1 MAAASSSSPSSPG
14 WRYRAAVA
22 SRALAAL
29 GGGYLLAAA
38 VAAASAVYLPL
49 LSGIA
54 RAEATIS
61 GVMLAFIA
69 YACAFMTA
77 FASRSAW
84 RAWAW
89 VLGPALPLGAAVLL
103 PRWF

>member
-1 MAAASSSSPSSPG
+1 MAKTAVG
-14 WRYRAAVA
+14 WRYRVDVA

-29 GGGYLLAAA
+29 GGGYLQAAA
-38 VAAASAVYLPL
+38 VAAVCAVHLPAL
-49 LSGIA
+49 GVA
-54 RAEATIS
+54 RSEAAVG

-77 FASRSAW
+77 FACRSAL

-89 VLGPALPLGAAVLL
+89 TLGPALPLGAAVLL
-103 PRWF
+103 PRWL